1 MSIHY
6 LLDGYNVIHRMPSAL
21 RQKTLEEQR
30 RTLIDFIERHRPQG
44 SLNNSVTVVFDG
56 NEDIFGGM
64 ASKTVKVLFSLGES
78 ADDKIKKI
86 VARSKN
92 PKDIIVVTDDR
103 DIQYAV
109 RALRARVSATQSF
122 LNKAKGRQQRS
133 VEAGKNP
140 RRRKTADSGE
150 TAKYI
155 SKTEEGKINSEFGKI
170 WLGSKKKR
178 EKKN

>member
-6 LLDGYNVIHRMPSAL
+6 LLDGYNIIHRMPSAL

-44 SLNNSVTVVFDG
+44 SLNNQVTVVFDG

-64 ASKTVKVLFSLGES
+64 DSKTVKIFFSLRES

-109 RALRARVSATQSF
+109 RALRARVSSTESF
-122 LNKAKGRQQRS
+122 LNKAKGSEQRS
-133 VEAGKNP
+133 AEAGKSLG
-140 RRRKTADSGE
+140 RHKKGFSRE
-150 TAKYI
+150 TPKYI
-155 SKTEEGKINSEFGKI
+155 PKTEEARINSELGKI

-178 EKKN
+178 EKKI